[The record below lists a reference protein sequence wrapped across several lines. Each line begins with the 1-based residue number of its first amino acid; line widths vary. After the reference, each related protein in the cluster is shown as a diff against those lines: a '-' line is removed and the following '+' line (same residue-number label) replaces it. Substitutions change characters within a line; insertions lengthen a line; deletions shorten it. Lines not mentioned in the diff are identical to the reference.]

1 MRWLAALALLLA
13 VTACETVPRPFK
25 HEEGTVNALARP
37 KLGRGIA
44 LHATAD
50 IVSGEALSDAVI
62 KAFEDREIPVTL
74 RRGPG
79 FGRVIEVTPEDNTV
93 LWRLLAADG
102 AEMSRLSTPTA
113 MPGKLVAAQVAAQFH
128 PFLEDPDAQPQLA
141 PGRALPQMPKI
152 RIEPMKGLPG
162 DGDTALPQ
170 ALAKALAREGVEIAA
185 DAAFTVVGVVTVAQV
200 NTTDDNVTISWLI
213 KQGNAGGPQLARID
227 QSGAVPR
234 GRLNLTWGSMARD
247 IAEGGAS
254 GVAEVLRAAER
265 NRKEQEA
272 QAGSRQFTE
281 PRPAD
286 IGKPESSDQIDP
298 ARTMPPPPE
307 EPPPPAAVAS
317 PQAPP
322 QAMPAK
328 PARAQPVKPKPAKA
342 TKTAKPKAMKA
353 VKPAAK
359 KQVKP
364 APAKTA
370 KAAPRTKPDR

>member
-1 MRWLAALALLLA
+1 MRIITALALLLVMA
-13 VTACETVPRPFK
+13 ACETVPRPFK
-25 HEEGTVNALARP
+25 HEEGAVSALARP

-44 LHATAD
+44 LHSAGD
-50 IVSGEALSDAVI
+50 ITSGEALSEAVI

-79 FGRVIEVTPEDNTV
+79 FGRVIEVAPDGNTV

-102 AEMSRLSTPTA
+102 AEMSRLSTSPA
-113 MPGKLVAAQVAAQFH
+113 MPSKLAAAQVAAQFH
-128 PFLEDPDAQPQLA
+128 PFLEDPDAKPQLA

-162 DGDTALPQ
+162 DGDSALPQ
-170 ALAKALAREGVEIAA
+170 ALAKALARERVEIAA

-213 KQGNAGGPQLARID
+213 KQGNAAGPQLARID

-234 GRLNLTWGSMARD
+234 GRLNLNWGSMARD

-265 NRKEQEA
+265 NRKEQETE
-272 QAGSRQFTE
+272 AGSRQFTE

-298 ARTMPPPPE
+298 ARTSPPPPV
-307 EPPPPAAVAS
+307 EPAPPAAVAS

-328 PARAQPVKPKPAKA
+328 PAKAQPVQPKPAKA
-342 TKTAKPKAMKA
+342 TKTAKSTAS
-353 VKPAAK
+353 K
-359 KQVKP
+359 KVKP

>member
-1 MRWLAALALLLA
+1 MRIITALALLLA
-13 VTACETVPRPFK
+13 VAACETVPRPFK
-25 HEEGTVNALARP
+25 HEEGAVNALARP

-44 LHATAD
+44 LHGAVD
-50 IVSGEALSDAVI
+50 IPAGEALSEAVI
-62 KAFEDREIPVTL
+62 RAFEDREIPVTL

-79 FGRVIEVTPEDNTV
+79 FGRVIEVAPEGNAV

-102 AEMSRLSTPTA
+102 AEMSRLSTSPTL
-113 MPGKLVAAQVAAQFH
+113 PSKLAAAQVAAQFH
-128 PFLEDPDAQPQLA
+128 PFLEDPDAKPQLA
-141 PGRALPQMPKI
+141 PGRVLPQMPKI
-152 RIEPMKGLPG
+152 RVEPMKGLPG

-185 DAAFTVVGVVTVAQV
+185 DAGFTVVGMVTVAQV

-213 KQGNAGGPQLARID
+213 KQGDAGGTQLARID

-298 ARTMPPPPE
+298 VRTSPPPPV
-307 EPPPPAAVAS
+307 EPAPPAAVAS

-328 PARAQPVKPKPAKA
+328 PIKAQPVKPKSAKA
-342 TKTAKPKAMKA
+342 TKP
-353 VKPAAK
+353 VKSSARK
-359 KQVKP
+359 IVKP
-364 APAKTA
+364 APAKTV

>member
-1 MRWLAALALLLA
+1 MRIITALALLLA
-13 VTACETVPRPFK
+13 VAACETVPRPFK
-25 HEEGTVNALARP
+25 HEDGAVNALARP

-44 LHATAD
+44 LHSAGEIAA
-50 IVSGEALSDAVI
+50 GEALSEAVI

-79 FGRVIEVTPEDNTV
+79 FGRVIEVAPEGNTV

-102 AEMSRLSTPTA
+102 AEMSRLSTSPT
-113 MPGKLVAAQVAAQFH
+113 MSGKLAAAQVAAQFH
-128 PFLEDPDAQPQLA
+128 PFLEDPDAKPQLA
-141 PGRALPQMPKI
+141 PGRVLPQMPKI
-152 RIEPMKGLPG
+152 RVEPMKGLPG

-213 KQGNAGGPQLARID
+213 KQGDAGGTQLARID

-286 IGKPESSDQIDP
+286 IGKPESSDQTDP
-298 ARTMPPPPE
+298 ARTSPPPPV
-307 EPPPPAAVAS
+307 EPAPPAAVAS
-317 PQAPP
+317 PRHRPRRCRPSPSRPSRSSRSRRRRRNRPSPA
-322 QAMPAK
+322 PAK
-328 PARAQPVKPKPAKA
+328 K
-342 TKTAKPKAMKA
+342 
-353 VKPAAK
+353 
-359 KQVKP
+359 VKP
-364 APAKTA
+364 APTKTV

>member
-1 MRWLAALALLLA
+1 MRIIAVLALLLA
-13 VTACETVPRPFK
+13 VAACETVPRPFK
-25 HEEGTVNALARP
+25 HEEGMGSALARP

-44 LHATAD
+44 LHSAD
-50 IVSGEALSDAVI
+50 DMVSVEALSEAVI
-62 KAFEDREIPVTL
+62 KAFEEREIPVTL

-79 FGRVIEVTPEDNTV
+79 FGRVIEVAPAGDAV

-102 AEMSRLSTPTA
+102 AEMHRLSTPA
-113 MPGKLVAAQVAAQFH
+113 ALSGKLAAAQVAARFH
-128 PFLEDPDAQPQLA
+128 PFLEDPDAKPQLA
-141 PGRALPQMPKI
+141 PGRVLAQMPKV

-162 DGDTALPQ
+162 DGDTALPL
-170 ALAKALAREGVEIAA
+170 ALTKALARERVEIAA
-185 DAAFTVVGVVTVAQV
+185 DAAYTVVGVVTIAQV
-200 NTTDDNVTISWLI
+200 NTTDDNVSISWLI
-213 KQGNAGGPQLARID
+213 KQGSAAGPQLARID

-234 GRLNLTWGSMARD
+234 GRLNLGWGSMARD

-265 NRKEQEA
+265 NRKEREA
-272 QAGSRQFTE
+272 EAGPRQFTE

-286 IGKPESSDQIDP
+286 IGKPESSDQTDP
-298 ARTMPPPPE
+298 ARTSPPPPE
-307 EPPPPAAVAS
+307 EPAPPAAAAS

-328 PARAQPVKPKPAKA
+328 PVEAQPVQPKSAKA
-342 TKTAKPKAMKA
+342 TKPAKSNAR
-353 VKPAAK
+353 K
-359 KQVKP
+359 KVKP